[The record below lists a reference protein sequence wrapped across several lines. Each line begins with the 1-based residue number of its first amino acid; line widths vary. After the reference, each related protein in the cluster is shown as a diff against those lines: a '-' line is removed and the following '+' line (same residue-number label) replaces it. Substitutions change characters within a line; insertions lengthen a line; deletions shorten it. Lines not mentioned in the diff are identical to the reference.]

1 MLARMRKP
9 SVGKRLAGKRSA
21 GITFTRCEKRMRIG
35 RFMVLSSGLK
45 RAGRA
50 VMATV
55 VALAACT
62 SLMACGTSDGLDAQQ
77 ANK

>member
-1 MLARMRKP
+1 
-9 SVGKRLAGKRSA
+9 
-21 GITFTRCEKRMRIG
+21 
-35 RFMVLSSGLK
+35 MVLSSGLK

-55 VALAACT
+55 VALATCT

-77 ANK
+77 ANIDLSDVHENKQLAAMVSPEVSHDGVLTVGSN